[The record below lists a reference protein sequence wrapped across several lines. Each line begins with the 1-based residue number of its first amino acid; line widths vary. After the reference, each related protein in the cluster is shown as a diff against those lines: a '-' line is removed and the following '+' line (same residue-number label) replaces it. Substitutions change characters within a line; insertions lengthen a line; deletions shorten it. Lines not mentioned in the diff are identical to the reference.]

1 MFTGRA
7 PMAQP
12 PGNETSA
19 LPKRARSGP
28 STRIEARIVR
38 TSSYGATCSRIV
50 PASTSTRILSSIVT
64 LTPMR
69 PSSSIMVVTSC
80 KCGTLPTDTVPCAS
94 SVAAR
99 IGSAAFFAPEMRTSP
114 SSGTPPWICSLSTGV
129 RFLWR
134 QHLHRQGVDL
144 AAHARA
150 QRAVDQ
156 LMALQGAL
164 ALELRGDDHRFEMR
178 VVRRA
183 DAHLCAGQAGLD
195 QRLNFGSVHVSS
207 STEGAAILAQRAMI
221 RGMQSRPRSAALDP
235 DQLL

>member
-12 PGNETSA
+12 PGNDTSA
-19 LPKRARSGP
+19 LPKRASSGP

-80 KCGTLPTDTVPCAS
+80 RCGTLPTDTVPSAS

-99 IGSAAFFAPEMRTSP
+99 IGSAAFFAPEIRPSP
-114 SSGTPPWICSLSTGV
+114 SSGAPPWICSLSTGA
-129 RFLWR
+129 RFLR
-134 QHLHRQGVDL
+134 GQHLHRQGMDL
-144 AAHARA
+144 TPHAWA
-150 QRAVDQ
+150 ERAVDE

-164 ALELRGDDHRFEMR
+164 ALELRSDDHRLEMR

-183 DAHLCAGQAGLD
+183 DAHLCARQPGLD
-195 QRLNFGSVHVSS
+195 QRLNFGSVHV
-207 STEGAAILAQRAMI
+207 AAR
-221 RGMQSRPRSAALDP
+221 RKGPRF
-235 DQLL
+235 